1 MTAVRRFLAH
11 RGLVTALV
19 VLLVLPTSLV
29 WLGVGQGHFEPLLY
43 SAVIEVDV
51 VFDAECNMV
60 LLQNTSEFG
69 RQVHVTKLV
78 EYLLDTPRDIDAWC
92 IEQAGEFTVRAKLW
106 RTWLSLVTFSHETW
120 EFEYEVVP
128 G

>member
-43 SAVIEVDV
+43 SAVIEADV

-78 EYLLDTPRDIDAWC
+78 EYLLDTPRDMDAWC
-92 IEQAGEFTVRAKLW
+92 IEQVGEFAVRAKLW
-106 RTWLSLVTFSHETW
+106 RIWLSLVTFSHETW

>member
-43 SAVIEVDV
+43 SAVIEADV

-78 EYLLDTPRDIDAWC
+78 EYLLDTPRAMDAWC
-92 IEQAGEFTVRAKLW
+92 IEQAGEFTVHAKLW
-106 RTWLSLVTFSHETW
+106 RTWLSLVTFSRDTW
-120 EFEYEVVP
+120 EFEYEVVL